1 VGLGAA
7 VATMLAGCGGNGPA
21 DAPAPTRTPAA
32 AGTAQSAPAASEA
45 PAAKAAELVYFQRQ
59 GEGGATLDTVSV
71 RVDGTAT
78 YDRRHGGA
86 GGRFKE
92 LVLRRGQLAR
102 VRRALAAL
110 PKQGSSLTR
119 GSPPPGGAQYLLR
132 YGGRTLTG
140 RQGGIAPSA
149 RPAVRLLDGYLQG
162 DGVRKVTRET
172 RTNSP

>member
-1 VGLGAA
+1 MYRVSPVGGGPLVRVGLGAA

-119 GSPPPGGAQYLLR
+119 GSPPPGWGAIPAALR
-132 YGGRTLTG
+132 RPHADRPPGRDRPFSPPRG
-140 RQGGIAPSA
+140 AAPRRLPA
-149 RPAVRLLDGYLQG
+149 R
-162 DGVRKVTRET
+162 
-172 RTNSP
+172 